1 MVWKI
6 PVHHPVTK
14 GSYISLGAK
23 FNGITFTSIV
33 SGILSMDV
41 IMLQTEAVLLCS
53 SLFLDCCLI
62 CAFFVFLLL
71 TLQCL
76 Q

>member
-33 SGILSMDV
+33 SGILYMDV
-41 IMLQTEAVLLCS
+41 VMLLTEAVLLRS
-53 SLFLDCCLI
+53 YFQQRI
-62 CAFFVFLLL
+62 FTLLHN
-71 TLQCL
+71 LQ
-76 Q
+76 

>member
-33 SGILSMDV
+33 SGILSMEV
-41 IMLQTEAVLLCS
+41 IMLQTDAVCS
-53 SLFLDCCLI
+53 SLFLYCRLT
-62 CAFFVFLLL
+62 CAFFAFPLL